1 MLRELMQRTRIARWL
16 ADLGVW
22 VLILGAA
29 LFVGTWWTEHGTA
42 VVQPSGGLVV
52 ARSRCVA
59 APPIGAAGDA
69 EARPIRADEE
79 PGQGQPSPVRGGI
92 ALIAPRDG

>member
-42 VVQPSGGLVV
+42 VVN
-52 ARSRCVA
+52 RVA
-59 APPIGAAGDA
+59 AWSSPAPDASRPPQSVPLGT
-69 EARPIRADEE
+69 R
-79 PGQGQPSPVRGGI
+79 S
-92 ALIAPRDG
+92 APNSSG